1 MISHLYKF
9 AFLQI
14 IIRIVISLNQSILC
28 RWLFGRKRVI
38 ETQDYLKVESSSIF
52 LRRTLPRGYLCILQ
66 MAIRSIITTISNSIN
81 SSSTT
86 RGEQLKSGN
95 TRMTFP
101 SCTDRWPESKTR
113 VLKSKFKENK
123 KNIYIK
129 INVKYQ
135 GPSDNSK
142 LKT

>member
-1 MISHLYKF
+1 MMSHLYKF

-14 IIRIVISLNQSILC
+14 ITRIVISLNQSILC
-28 RWLFGRKRVI
+28 RWLFGRKRGI

-123 KNIYIK
+123 KKYIK
-129 INVKYQ
+129 INIKYQ

-142 LKT
+142 LRT